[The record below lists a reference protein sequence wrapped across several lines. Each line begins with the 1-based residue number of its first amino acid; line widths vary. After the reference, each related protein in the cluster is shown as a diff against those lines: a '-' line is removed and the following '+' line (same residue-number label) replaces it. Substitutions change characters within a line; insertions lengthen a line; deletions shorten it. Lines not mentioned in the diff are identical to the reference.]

1 MTLDGVTSF
10 SRIKTYKTL
19 VNVSVIVKVLGGIAF
34 HVMAENWKHL
44 KDTLAFS
51 SLRVCYNGKRV
62 LLTSALLPNISLA
75 VGQSS
80 VKISLALRA
89 RDISTLRLTSY

>member
-1 MTLDGVTSF
+1 MRLDGVTSF

-19 VNVSVIVKVLGGIAF
+19 VNVSVIVKVLGGIEF

-51 SLRVCYNGKRV
+51 SLRVC
-62 LLTSALLPNISLA
+62 
-75 VGQSS
+75 
-80 VKISLALRA
+80 
-89 RDISTLRLTSY
+89 